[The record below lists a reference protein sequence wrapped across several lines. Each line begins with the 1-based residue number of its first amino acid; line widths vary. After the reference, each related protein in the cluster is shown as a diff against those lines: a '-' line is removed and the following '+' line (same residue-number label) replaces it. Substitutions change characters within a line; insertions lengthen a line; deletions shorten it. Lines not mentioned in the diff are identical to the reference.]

1 MQAKW
6 QRFGSG
12 DPLLLPPP
20 ALLSP
25 ARTRCSAVSS
35 DAELTT
41 PRMRISSRRMVYWL
55 GLIAWFI
62 LCGGAIYLSE
72 RKRNREVEE
81 AVAAQRRKD
90 ERFYEAQY
98 ERAAAA
104 LRSIALGPPSPV
116 QEQALEVLRVNHNA
130 RLQREGA
137 EDEVVLRGLEDEFLP
152 ELAARDQSGGDSG
165 TTEQAGAAPT

>member
-1 MQAKW
+1 
-6 QRFGSG
+6 
-12 DPLLLPPP
+12 
-20 ALLSP
+20 
-25 ARTRCSAVSS
+25 
-35 DAELTT
+35 
-41 PRMRISSRRMVYWL
+41 MRITWPPD
-55 GLIAWFI
+55 GLWARFDRLVI

-81 AVAAQRRKD
+81 AVAAQRRED

-137 EDEVVLRGLEDEFLP
+137 EDEVVLRGVEDEFLP
-152 ELAARDQSGGDSG
+152 ALAARDQSGSDSG
-165 TTEQAGAAPT
+165 TTQQAGAAPT